1 MSDSITTNNNQDEID
16 LLELVKLLWQ
26 KKITILIVTLL
37 ISAIGIASSYF
48 MQEKWTSNARITT
61 TKVTH
66 TELQRLI
73 NNYRLIVE
81 DPTITDRIANE
92 QLFQDFLQQFSSLD
106 NKVFFLSEKVDL
118 TAINPYFSKL
128 SQEEKDRFIY
138 TIAEDFVI
146 TPSKKDSYIDYY
158 TLSFSSNSGFLSKKI
173 LTEYINFIIKLN
185 NEKINHEINN
195 EIALKRESTKFK
207 YEIDKNE
214 VLANQQIKT
223 QTLADNLAIAKAA
236 KVTNIIDKPINVPTT
251 SLSEIYLG
259 SDALAESL
267 SIELNKDPLE
277 IDPSLKRTL
286 RQIQELDKI
295 NVPYLSVTQF
305 DYLNKPVA
313 PIKRD
318 APKRA
323 LIAALSFMLGLML
336 SVGWVLVAHSLR
348 KVK

>member
-1 MSDSITTNNNQDEID
+1 MSDNITTNNNHDEID

-26 KKITILIVTLL
+26 KKVMICVITLL
-37 ISAIGIASSYF
+37 FTAIGIASSYL
-48 MQEKWTSNARITT
+48 MQEKWTSYAKITP
-61 TKVTH
+61 TKETH
-66 TELQRLI
+66 TDLQKLI
-73 NNYRLIVE
+73 NNYTLIV
-81 DPTITDRIANE
+81 DDSAITERVDNE

-106 NKVFFLSEKVDL
+106 NKVLFLAKEVDL
-118 TAINPYFSKL
+118 TAINPSFGKL
-128 SQEEKDRFIY
+128 SQEGKERFIY
-138 TIAEDFVI
+138 TLAENFVI
-146 TPSKKDSYIDYY
+146 TPPKKDSHIEFY
-158 TLSFSSNSGFLSKKI
+158 TLNFTSHSGFLSKKI
-173 LTEYINFIIKLN
+173 LTEYIDFIIKRNNKKLN
-185 NEKINHEINN
+185 REINN
-195 EIALKRESTKFK
+195 EISLKRESTKFR

-214 VLANQQIKT
+214 VIANQKIKT

-251 SLSEIYLG
+251 SLSDIYLG
-259 SDALAESL
+259 SDALEKSL
-267 SIELNKDPLE
+267 EIELNKDPLE
-277 IDPSLKRTL
+277 IDPSLKMTL
-286 RQIQELDKI
+286 RQIQALDKI

-313 PIKRD
+313 PITKE